1 MQDITDLG
9 PNQDKASVV
18 VFWEYN
24 GAAVP
29 VSRVLVSSGRV
40 NEHGS
45 GLADASPALCTN
57 FFVYFGFMEDVLHPS
72 A

>member
-9 PNQDKASVV
+9 PKQDEASVA
-18 VFWEYN
+18 VFWEHD

-29 VSRVLVSSGRV
+29 VLRVLVSSEWV
-40 NEHGS
+40 NEPGS
-45 GLADASPALCTN
+45 GLADASPALCTD
-57 FFVYFGFMEDVLHPS
+57 FLVYFGFMEDVLHPS